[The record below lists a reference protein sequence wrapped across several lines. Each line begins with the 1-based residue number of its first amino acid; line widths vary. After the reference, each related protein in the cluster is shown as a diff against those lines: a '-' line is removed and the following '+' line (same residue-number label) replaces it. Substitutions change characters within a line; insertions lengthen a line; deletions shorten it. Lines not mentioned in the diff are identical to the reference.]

1 MNQITESGAFRI
13 SASAGSGKTYS
24 LTRLFIQRALR
35 YPTAYSGIVAITFTN
50 KAANELKERIVSRL
64 KELTNPDRKAEDQD
78 LFGFEDRQQLADR
91 AHQVLKRVLHDFDNL
106 KVTTIDSFFQSVFS
120 QLAYEA
126 NLPPGLKSE
135 VDLTLIKKEVL
146 EEGIRSMGENEL
158 KVLVQNLTDQIS
170 DTGKNWR
177 VVDNLRKNLL
187 GNLFEERVIRFQMN
201 ADESDIQ
208 DERIIDARKKLQ
220 AYFQRIEEEIQESAG
235 KVQSYLDSIGFLP
248 SHLDAE
254 TDKTYISEYRAIQ
267 KAASGTELP
276 KSTPKT
282 HREGKLSKHP
292 KSRLISDSEKEILAP
307 LLIRYSEAKNEQNQ
321 ANHSLAKT
329 LARNL
334 ASIRLLVF
342 FRSILQMQN
351 KRNNR
356 IILGEIKFILD
367 KMIGESEVPF
377 LFERMGTQIHTMLI
391 DEFQDTD
398 KIQWNVLLPL
408 CKHVVES
415 NGLLAVVGDVK
426 QSIYGWRGADS
437 TLFKEGIEK
446 TLAPIQVMEQ
456 NLDTNYR
463 SEACIVEFNNWVF
476 KTLSDSFAQDLLTGE
491 QVVSD
496 AGWEERVRRNY
507 EDVIQK
513 VNPEA
518 RNRSAGFVEVRVRR
532 KTKKENPEDADD
544 KDDVQE
550 EEGTSMPWLVGEI
563 KKLQDAG
570 FKASDI
576 AILVRKNSVV
586 LEVVD
591 ILDAELQKKEP
602 GYDFSFS
609 TSLMG
614 KAGDLPLYRFLI
626 LALQNCI
633 AAEPNRFVFEEM
645 EQIARTLKLDAR
657 FYPVVFPAVP
667 DWRAEWLSLEK
678 DTSAGLLALFFRQI
692 AYFGLDQIVAC
703 QSDLQEFQNLLYQY
717 IQQDAANYP
726 DFFEW
731 WTDKASEKERAA
743 TEMPEG
749 IRVMTIHKS
758 KGLDFGVVIIPM
770 VSNYQADSVHSQAVF
785 WPEGQEEP
793 WNAFPLLKADAK
805 REFLGTDLAEQYQED
820 VYRRSLENLNNLYV
834 AFTRPRNGLIIDL
847 SVDFSLDRGDA
858 KSTTKPKDHR
868 LGYKLPV
875 SLKNAFENGS
885 LPFENCRLEVMD
897 SEVLLHFSLGNYVK
911 TVLPDKPEITSPT
924 ATNPPV
930 FPVSDTI
937 PWASPPEQ
945 SFEVK
950 TGILVHRILEMTVS
964 SEQWPDLFREEV
976 RHKNITPEIADEA
989 FRQLQNLFSFPQF
1002 HEWFSGEY
1010 VFYPEQQMVAE
1021 NGDVL
1026 RADRLLI
1033 HSDKLILLDYKT
1045 GEALDSHQ
1053 HQIRKYIKALQSATG
1068 MPVEAFLVYSAEQ
1081 KIIPVALNG

>member
-1 MNQITESGAFRI
+1 MNQITESGALRI

-64 KELTNPDRKAEDQD
+64 KELTNPDRKADDLD
-78 LFGFEDRQQLADR
+78 LFGFEDRQQLAER

-187 GNLFEERVIRFQMN
+187 GNLFEEKVIRFQMN
-201 ADESDIQ
+201 ADESEIQ
-208 DERIIDARKKLQ
+208 DEQIIDARKKLQ
-220 AYFQRIEEEIQESAG
+220 NYYQIIEEEIKESAR
-235 KVQSYLDSIGFLP
+235 KVQAYLDSIGFLP

-254 TDKTYISEYRAIQ
+254 TDKNYISEYHAIQ

-282 HREGKLSKHP
+282 HREGKLSRHP
-292 KSRLISDSEKEILAP
+292 KSRLISDSEKETLAP
-307 LLIRYSEAKNEQNQ
+307 LLIRYGEAKEDHRL
-321 ANHSLAKT
+321 ANRSLAKE

-334 ASIRLLVF
+334 SSIRLLVF

-446 TLAPIQVMEQ
+446 TLAPIRVFEQ

-496 AGWEERVRRNY
+496 AGWEQRVRRNY
-507 EDVIQK
+507 EDVMQK

-518 RNRSAGFVEVRVRR
+518 RERSAGFVELRVRR
-532 KTKKENPEDADD
+532 KTKKENPEDAEDKEDGQDD
-544 KDDVQE
+544 EK
-550 EEGTSMPWLVGEI
+550 TSMPWLVDEI
-563 KKLQDAG
+563 KKLQDVG

-586 LEVVD
+586 LEVVE

-626 LALQNCI
+626 LALQNCV

-645 EQIARTLKLDAR
+645 EQIARTLRLDAR
-657 FYPVVFPAVP
+657 FHPVVFPVVP
-667 DWRAEWLSLEK
+667 EWRTEWLSF
-678 DTSAGLLALFFRQI
+678 DNDPSAGLLHLFFRQV

-731 WTDKASEKERAA
+731 WTDKASEKDRVA
-743 TEMPEG
+743 TEMAEG

-770 VSNYQADSVHSQAVF
+770 VSNSKSDSVHDRAVF
-785 WPEGQEEP
+785 WPEGEEEP

-805 REFLGTDLAEQYQED
+805 REFLKTDLAEQYQED

-847 SVDFSLDRGDA
+847 SVESKFDIGD
-858 KSTTKPKDHR
+858 KKVDSKCHR

-885 LPFENCRLEVMD
+885 LPFENCRLEVPD
-897 SEVLLHFSLGNYVK
+897 EEVVLHFSFGNYEK
-911 TVLPDKPEITSPT
+911 AKIQEKPVIHIQGPILT
-924 ATNPPV
+924 PV

-937 PWASPPEQ
+937 PWASPPVH
-945 SFEVK
+945 SFEAK
-950 TGILVHRILEMTVS
+950 TGILVHRILEMTESVDQWRQLLSNEVS
-964 SEQWPDLFREEV
+964 
-976 RHKNITPEIADEA
+976 HKNIAPEIAEEA
-989 FRQLQNLFSFPQF
+989 SRQLQNLFSFPEFQ
-1002 HEWFSGEY
+1002 EWFSGEY

-1021 NGDVL
+1021 NGDIL

-1033 HSDKLILLDYKT
+1033 HSNKLILLDYKT
-1045 GEALDSHQ
+1045 GEALDTHQ
-1053 HQIRKYIKALQSATG
+1053 YQIRKYTRALQSATG

-1081 KIIPVALNG
+1081 KILAVSQ